1 VVSDSEPPVA
11 RAGNDQTITLGQPAL
26 LNGSQSTDNVG
37 IVNYTWRAD
46 ATAETRY
53 GVAVTFLP
61 SAVGRWRFVLT
72 VADASGLTSQDYVN
86 VTVVVVDTTP
96 PAAPLGL
103 TARTGGPGEI
113 LLNWTPNGEPDLA
126 GYLLYRSDLEN
137 GPFIRINADL
147 LADAS
152 YMDVG
157 LVPGARYWYV
167 VRAVDR
173 AENPSADSAP
183 ASALAGLPSP
193 IPFDWNSLRWA
204 LVPLSVAA
212 SMLILA
218 LLARREGRR
227 QRAGSSP
234 PDEPVAPPSP
244 PS

>member
-1 VVSDSEPPVA
+1 
-11 RAGNDQTITLGQPAL
+11 
-26 LNGSQSTDNVG
+26 
-37 IVNYTWRAD
+37 
-46 ATAETRY
+46 
-53 GVAVTFLP
+53 VAVTFLP
-61 SAVGRWRFVLT
+61 NAVGRWRFVLT

-113 LLNWTPNGEPDLA
+113 RLNWTPNGEPDLA
-126 GYLLYRSDLEN
+126 GYFLYRSDLES
-137 GPFIRINADL
+137 GPFIRINADP
-147 LADAS
+147 LANAS

-157 LVPGARYWYV
+157 LVPGGRYWYI

-173 AENPSADSAP
+173 AGNPSVDSVP

-193 IPFDWNSLRWA
+193 TTFDWNSLRWA

-227 QRAGSSP
+227 QKARFSP
-234 PDEPVAPPSP
+234 PVEPVPPPPS
-244 PS
+244 